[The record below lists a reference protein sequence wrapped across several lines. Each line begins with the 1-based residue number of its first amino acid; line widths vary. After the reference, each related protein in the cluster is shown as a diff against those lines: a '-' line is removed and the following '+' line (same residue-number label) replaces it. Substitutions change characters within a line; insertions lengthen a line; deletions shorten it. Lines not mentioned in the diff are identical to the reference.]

1 MQKYFLVLIFH
12 WVQTSFFASYRQK
25 RQKTMK
31 PFPGWENIDVTD
43 VTPEEIE
50 RSWNAVQKK
59 TRPAKHNWRWMA
71 AAAVTA
77 VAISLPL
84 ALRRDAPVTEDVS
97 ICQVSATRGERKD
110 VILPDGTRAV
120 LNAESVLIYP
130 ERFGDRRS
138 VFLSGEASFDVTS
151 DTEHPFYV
159 RTADVTVRVHGT
171 RFDVNAYF
179 NEPSVKT
186 TLVRGA
192 VTVWPEKA
200 PERAVSLQP
209 NQYFEWDRE
218 TGAITTASVDASEA
232 IAWENGSLCWRS
244 ASLGSVI
251 RTLERR
257 FAVSIHLASGK
268 YDGALITANFT
279 HGESLDELLEAL
291 CMIVPGLHYT
301 RENQVI
307 YLK

>member
-1 MQKYFLVLIFH
+1 
-12 WVQTSFFASYRQK
+12 
-25 RQKTMK
+25 MK

-59 TRPAKHNWRWMA
+59 TRPAKRNWRWMA

-200 PERAVSLQP
+200 PEQAVSLQP

-268 YDGALITANFT
+268 YDAALITANFT